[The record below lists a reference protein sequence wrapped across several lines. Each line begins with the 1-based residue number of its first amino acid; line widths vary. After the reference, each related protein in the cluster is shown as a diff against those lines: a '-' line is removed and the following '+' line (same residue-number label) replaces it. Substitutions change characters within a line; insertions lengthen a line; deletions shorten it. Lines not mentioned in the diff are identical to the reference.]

1 MYIVHVWTRWS
12 NVFVFYWAFMTLNY
26 FQLKKLLSYWRS
38 SINVIPTVLMN
49 WTMNGSK
56 LFSGI
61 DFFEDNFVSNNL
73 KIKGSDLHYFVIF
86 QRPLGGWGAI
96 FQARFFLPM
105 RRVKIHNPSRYVILI
120 ICSCSNTN
128 TYVPA
133 EEIILNDG
141 PDLFD
146 DPLPGSLKNCQD
158 QEIVINLIM
167 NVADYCCRFGKWLG
181 CSMIGGKNN
190 GYRDR
195 NARVSQWLCFLFV
208 CFCFSGC
215 SMWDLSC
222 FNSPTRY
229 WTHVSCS
236 GSLEP

>member
-1 MYIVHVWTRWS
+1 
-12 NVFVFYWAFMTLNY
+12 
-26 FQLKKLLSYWRS
+26 
-38 SINVIPTVLMN
+38 
-49 WTMNGSK
+49 MNGSK

-229 WTHVSCS
+229 
-236 GSLEP
+236 